1 MNRRLLKFA
10 AVIAGAAFAYTYP
23 RYLREKEAAVA
34 RLRLGSKIFQSPT
47 GALEY
52 QVVGQGTPVLSIH
65 GGGGGYDQ
73 GMLSAQGLDPARY
86 QIVAFSR
93 PGYKR
98 TPLSTG
104 RRPEDQADA
113 ACALLDHLGI
123 ERALVVGISAGGLSS
138 LQFAVRHPDRCAG
151 LVLLSAVT
159 PSILAHLPGPY
170 MVPILKALLLSDY
183 TYWLI
188 LQFGLQG
195 LITALGGNEPERLQ
209 NPAAQ
214 KMIHDLFEGMFPV
227 SLWREGTLNDIE
239 QVYAMNPTL
248 AAQVTVST
256 LLIHGTHDTAAIY
269 SAAQAAAK
277 MIPNAR
283 LMTIENGSHLIAAT
297 HMTEIR
303 AAIDEFVSGLQAP
316 SSNIDP
322 KI

>member
-1 MNRRLLKFA
+1 MNRLLKFA
-10 AVIAGAAFAYTYP
+10 AVLAGLGFIYTYP
-23 RYLREKEAAVA
+23 RYQREKESAIA
-34 RLRLGSKIFQSPT
+34 RLRLGRTIFQSPT
-47 GALEY
+47 GPLEY

-73 GMLSAQGLDPARY
+73 GMLTAQGLDPARY
-86 QIVAFSR
+86 QIIAISR

-113 ACALLDHLGI
+113 AFALLNHLGI
-123 ERALVVGISAGGLSS
+123 ERAVVVGVSAGGLSS
-138 LQFAVRHPDRCAG
+138 LQFAVCYPDRCAG

-170 MVPILKALLLSDY
+170 MVPMLKALLLSDY
-183 TYWLI
+183 VYWLI
-188 LQFGLQG
+188 LRFGVQG
-195 LITALGGNEPERLQ
+195 LITALGRNEPERLQ
-209 NPAAQ
+209 NPATQ
-214 KMIHDLFEGMFPV
+214 KMINDLFEGMFPV
-227 SLWREGTLNDIE
+227 SLWREGTLNDVE

-248 AAQVTVST
+248 AAQVTVPT

-269 SAAQAAAK
+269 AAAQAAAK

-297 HMTEIR
+297 HMAEIR
-303 AAIDEFVSGLQAP
+303 AAIDAFVAET
-316 SSNIDP
+316 
-322 KI
+322 